1 MPRGDCNGYRH
12 RISRSWLTC
21 EDIPNLYGTSL
32 VLPERR
38 SIAPLITAYSLA
50 DKQPWKEGMHV
61 TQPPGAHGRSMA
73 GSNNRNLSRT
83 AQRVHSVGPLKA
95 GLGLGDS
102 VMFNLT
108 TDMQRLGAWAQPGTW
123 LLFRRSLVTFAS
135 VPGHVK
141 FTSCQSDCMAV
152 QL

>member
-38 SIAPLITAYSLA
+38 SIAPLITTYSLA
-50 DKQPWKEGMHV
+50 DKQPWKEGMYV

-73 GSNNRNLSRT
+73 GSTQPQSIPYRAAGAFCGSTQSRSWS
-83 AQRVHSVGPLKA
+83 R
-95 GLGLGDS
+95 
-102 VMFNLT
+102 
-108 TDMQRLGAWAQPGTW
+108 
-123 LLFRRSLVTFAS
+123 
-135 VPGHVK
+135 
-141 FTSCQSDCMAV
+141 
-152 QL
+152 